1 MEEKIVFY
9 GEPNIAVSIRAKHPY
24 TQRPYFKRLFVFD
37 NQGVHE
43 FKGDAKTA
51 EYLKTIYR
59 YEDGNALIDDD
70 DNAQLGDKI
79 MFRCKK
85 CNYATYN
92 RGEFLKH
99 HRQKHPK
106 KEEF

>member
-1 MEEKIVFY
+1 MEEKLVFY
-9 GEPNIAVSIRAKHPY
+9 GEPNAPVSIRAKHPY
-24 TQRPYFKRLFVFD
+24 TKKPYFKRLFVFD
-37 NQGVHE
+37 NQGRHE
-43 FKGDAKTA
+43 YNGDAKTA

-59 YEDGNALIDDD
+59 FEDGNAPIDDE
-70 DNAQLGDKI
+70 NYAQLGDTI
-79 MFRCKK
+79 FRCKK

-106 KEEF
+106 KEEV